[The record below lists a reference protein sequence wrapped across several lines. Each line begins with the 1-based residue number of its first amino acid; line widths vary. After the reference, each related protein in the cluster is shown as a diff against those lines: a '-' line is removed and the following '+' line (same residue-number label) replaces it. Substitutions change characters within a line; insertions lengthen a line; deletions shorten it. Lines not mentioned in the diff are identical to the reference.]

1 MLLLYSWIDRSATML
16 SISPGLAG
24 SLQSDDSDGA
34 VRVGRIGKHLME
46 PFHELLGLDFVADVL
61 IAAFCVS
68 TGHPDHLKG
77 RQSLRTELT

>member
-1 MLLLYSWIDRSATML
+1 MLYSWIDRFGDHA
-16 SISPGLAG
+16 IDQPGLAG

-34 VRVGRIGKHLME
+34 VGVGRIGKHLME

-68 TGHPDHLKG
+68 ARHPDHPKG